1 MSVYRCTDE
10 ICNADWHVPA
20 GSVTAPEQF
29 NIFQGLLGNAT
40 LMDTGFIVLEH
51 DLFEITVD
59 LAVGYTLDAA
69 LNHKPAFNV
78 RLPLLRRL

>member
-1 MSVYRCTDE
+1 M
-10 ICNADWHVPA
+10 ADWHVPA
-20 GSVTAPEQF
+20 GTVTAQEQYS
-29 NIFQGLLGNAT
+29 IFQGLLGNAT

-69 LNHKPAFNV
+69 LNHNPKFHV
-78 RLPLLRRL
+78 RVLSSPLSL